1 MHMLDSTNKKQSVY
15 VAYIFWLRIL
25 PDRDVLHESGIN
37 TKQPGVIQ
45 IQNACAA
52 IHWTRDTESCKQFD
66 ILDKTR

>member
-52 IHWTRDTESCKQFD
+52 IH
-66 ILDKTR
+66 